1 MKIKRQWATD
11 KYNIMGKFQKRY
23 TKWKKRY
30 KNFKIYDPFILIFK
44 KAKTYWQKGDHWL
57 PGNDIVGKELT
68 EKRQEETFEVM
79 KMF

>member
-1 MKIKRQWATD
+1 MYRLPPF
-11 KYNIMGKFQKRY
+11 M
-23 TKWKKRY
+23 KKR
-30 KNFKIYDPFILIFK
+30 K
-44 KAKTYWQKGDHWL
+44 KKFTHTHDVIEKSLKGDHWL